1 MQFIRKY
8 THVILLIL
16 GLLLLFIGV
25 FMSSRLFIIN
35 NWGRNQFFILLLTH
49 LSSYMEYSFFVSP
62 NFYWIA
68 IYTLLI
74 VATYPKEMESCK
86 IEELVFIA
94 IGFLIGYNIFS
105 ALNIP
110 NVGILQVMIRLIE
123 PLSIVLILVLLI
135 VYVRHSDYL
144 SKRKMIIF
152 KFTSLMIA
160 LMTFIYRL
168 IYWNF
173 ILGYQSIY
181 WISVQGG
188 ILIIG
193 VMIFIFLNRDHIEIN
208 TSKKSLYNGLW
219 MITAI
224 PFVMYA
230 LRIAT
235 LYKYPNTNGFPLIY
249 LLPIEYTIHVFYI
262 HLLAF
267 CFYMWVICRSV
278 FNLFSMRKSLLVISI
293 VLPASW
299 VVFGFLAVFIF
310 QNYWLY
316 SIPIYLMIII
326 GLFILFNDLKLII
339 NYKRRSIQQKE
350 IIELN

>member
-1 MQFIRKY
+1 MQFVRKY
-8 THVILLIL
+8 THVALLIL
-16 GLLLLFIGV
+16 GLLFLFIGI
-25 FMSSRLFIIN
+25 FMSTRFFFIN
-35 NWGRNQFFILLLTH
+35 NWGRNPFFLLLLIH

-74 VATYPKEMESCK
+74 VATYPKEMKSRK

-94 IGFLIGYNIFS
+94 IGFLIGYNLSSVVNNSSIEFF
-105 ALNIP
+105 
-110 NVGILQVMIRLIE
+110 QVMIRLIE
-123 PLSIVLILVLLI
+123 PLSIILILVLLI
-135 VYVRHSDYL
+135 VYVRHSGGL
-144 SKRKMIIF
+144 TKRKMIIF

-188 ILIIG
+188 ILIVG
-193 VMIFIFLNRDHIEIN
+193 VMIFIFLNRNHIEIN
-208 TSKKSLYNGLW
+208 TSRKSLYNGLW

-224 PFVMYA
+224 PFVIYA

-235 LYKYPNTNGFPLIY
+235 LYKYSNTSGFPLIY
-249 LLPIEYTIHVFYI
+249 LPFEYTMYVLYI
-262 HLLAF
+262 HILAF
-267 CFYMWVICRSV
+267 CFYIWVICRSI
-278 FNLFSMRKSLLVISI
+278 FNLFDMRKSLFVSSI
-293 VLPASW
+293 VLPIGW
-299 VVFGFLAVFIF
+299 VVFGFLAIFVF

-316 SIPIYLMIII
+316 SVPIYLMIII
-326 GLFILFNDLKLII
+326 GLFILYHDVKLII
-339 NYKRRSIQQKE
+339 NHRRWLIQQKE
-350 IIELN
+350 IIGLN